1 MPLADV
7 AGGTTFGTM
16 VHRVLEVVDFTD
28 PLLGDALA
36 AEVDAAARRA
46 GLVVDP
52 GPIAAGLAAA
62 VATPLGSLFDGHALG
77 DLAATD
83 RLTEL
88 TFDLALGDD
97 PAPPIDAADIGRLM
111 AATLPPGDP
120 LAPYAPTL
128 ADELDGVTLRGWLT
142 GSIDAVFRLPCAD
155 GHRYVLVDYKSN
167 RLHRPDDAVPLDAYR
182 GARLVEAMVHS
193 HYPLQALLYAVALH
207 RFLAVR
213 LGAAYRPEVHLGG
226 VAYLFLRGMVGDAT
240 AGVFSWQ
247 PPVALVTGL
256 DRLFAGD
263 DRVSSR

>member
-1 MPLADV
+1 
-7 AGGTTFGTM
+7 
-16 VHRVLEVVDFTD
+16 
-28 PLLGDALA
+28 
-36 AEVDAAARRA
+36 
-46 GLVVDP
+46 
-52 GPIAAGLAAA
+52 
-62 VATPLGSLFDGHALG
+62 
-77 DLAATD
+77 
-83 RLTEL
+83 
-88 TFDLALGDD
+88 
-97 PAPPIDAADIGRLM
+97 M

-120 LAPYAPTL
+120 LAPYAPIL

-155 GHRYVLVDYKSN
+155 GHRYVLVDYKTN

-256 DRLFAGD
+256 DGCSPGWWPVSERVFERANHQARSSALWRTVAGLNASD
-263 DRVSSR
+263 CVMVRQ